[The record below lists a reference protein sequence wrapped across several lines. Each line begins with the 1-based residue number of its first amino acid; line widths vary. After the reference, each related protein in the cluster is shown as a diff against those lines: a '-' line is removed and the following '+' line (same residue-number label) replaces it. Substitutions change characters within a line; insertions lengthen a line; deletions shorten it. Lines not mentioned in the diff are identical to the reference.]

1 MANVQE
7 NALRCEVIGAG
18 VQRDDLLTGFLL
30 CVTIHRNIYEG
41 RVMVKRTDSIYLALP
56 SDRYTPF
63 SLARKI
69 GAKAILESARFNM
82 GRERYS
88 ILMAEEAFHI
98 LQDDEGIAF
107 IIDGRRVP
115 FSAETASSNG
125 GEIEKIAPGSTVPH
139 IPDVLDALLYVAE
152 ENEMPVKGIPVPAS
166 GVGYLS
172 YEFCA
177 RCDTIQLA
185 PQKDELK
192 IPESEFVV
200 GHLYIV
206 FDHFTETL
214 HIFALNY
221 IEHQIDLKKAV
232 DNLKKRLS
240 DLDFSY
246 LAPPEDP
253 LPCRTI
259 TDLEQSE
266 REYKE
271 KVLALKK
278 EIVAGNIFQAVPS
291 RRLQIENENSAMEIY
306 RRLRSVNPS
315 PYLLY
320 LDFGDRQII
329 GSSPESL
336 VRVRDGVASIRPIAG
351 TRRRGKN
358 AEDDE
363 RLKNELLNDDK
374 EKSEHLMLVDLARN
388 DLGRVCEAGS
398 VEVTRY
404 MDCEFFS
411 HVMHLVSDVQGKVKN
426 GVKQIQVLRSAF
438 PAGTVSGS
446 PKISA
451 IEILSR
457 LEKVKRRFYA
467 GAIGYL
473 QASGDLDF
481 CIALRCALKQDSL
494 WTLQAGGG
502 IVYDSNAD
510 REWEE
515 TNEKLGALRSSLEP
529 PVDKNSDER
538 IK

>member
-1 MANVQE
+1 MKLA
-7 NALRCEVIGAG
+7 EVI
-18 VQRDDLLTGFLL
+18 DLSL
-30 CVTIHRNIYEG
+30 RNKMI
-41 RVMVKRTDSIYLALP
+41 KRNDSIYLSLP

-82 GRERYS
+82 GKERYS
-88 ILMAEEAFHI
+88 ILMAEDAFHI

-115 FSAETASSNG
+115 FTAQTAESTGSA
-125 GEIEKIAPGSTVPH
+125 IEMIAPGSTVPH
-139 IPDVLDALLYVAE
+139 TPDILDALLYVAG
-152 ENEMPVKGIPVPAS
+152 ENELPVKNIPVPAS

-177 RCDTIQLA
+177 RCDTINLA
-185 PQKDELK
+185 PQTDELK

-221 IEHQIDLKKAV
+221 MEHQIDLNKAV
-232 DNLKKRLS
+232 ENLKSRLS

-246 LAPPEDP
+246 LAPPEEAK
-253 LPCRTI
+253 PCRTI
-259 TDLEQSE
+259 TDLAVSE
-266 REYKE
+266 KEYKE

-278 EIVAGNIFQAVPS
+278 DIIAGNIFQAVPS
-291 RRLQIENENSAMEIY
+291 RRLQIENENSALEIY

-320 LDFGDRQII
+320 IDFGDRQLV

-336 VRVRDGVASIRPIAG
+336 VRVREGTASIRPIAG

-358 AEDDE
+358 AAEDE
-363 RLKNELLNDDK
+363 ALKAELLADAK

-388 DLGRVCEAGS
+388 DLGRVCEPGS

-411 HVMHLVSDVQGKVKN
+411 HVMHLVSDVQGKVKD
-426 GVKQIQVLRSAF
+426 GMKQIQVLRSAF

-473 QASGDLDF
+473 QTNGDLDF
-481 CIALRCALKQDSL
+481 CIGIRCALKQENT

-502 IVYDSNAD
+502 IVFDSNPD

-515 TNEKLGALRSSLEP
+515 TNEKLGALRAVIEGTKTAP
-529 PVDKNSDER
+529 KQ
-538 IK
+538 